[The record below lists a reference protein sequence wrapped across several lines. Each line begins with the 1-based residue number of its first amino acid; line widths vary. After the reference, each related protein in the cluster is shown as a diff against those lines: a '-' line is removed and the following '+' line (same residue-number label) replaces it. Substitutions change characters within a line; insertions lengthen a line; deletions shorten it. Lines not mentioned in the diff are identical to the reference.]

1 MGSRTRLAIAAAV
14 AALTLAL
21 TPVAAPAHPNP
32 SPATVKEHVRNAN
45 HALANVVNAVQRNHD
60 GAAADQLA
68 EVLSEIR
75 AAAREARKLRWHAHG
90 VQEHNRAAVATRAVT
105 SAYTRNAKT
114 FASIVD
120 LAGGRT
126 QVEIAQA
133 LNSSLRG
140 RDASLSSL
148 AGLIDEISPRLQTII
163 ATAIASLTQEG
174 QGIVTDILS
183 ALESGTPPDVDQLL
197 LRAVSLATAGI
208 DLAVDILNLIA
219 EIVPAPVQPLVQN
232 VLGLVTSQLDF
243 VTGLLQTF
251 LGGGGDGGLPG
262 PGFICGLPF
271 LGGFLPFC

>member
-1 MGSRTRLAIAAAV
+1 MDRGTRLGLAAV
-14 AALTLAL
+14 VAGLTLAL

-45 HALANVVNAVQRNHD
+45 QALANVVTAVQRNHD

-68 EVLSEIR
+68 EVLREIR

-90 VQEHNRAAVATRAVT
+90 VQEHNQAAVATRAVT
-105 SAYTRNAKT
+105 SAYTRNSKT

-120 LAGGRT
+120 LAGGGT
-126 QVEIAQA
+126 QVDIAQA
-133 LNSSLRG
+133 INSSLRG
-140 RDASLSSL
+140 RDASLTAL
-148 AGLIDEISPRLQTII
+148 AGLLDEISPRLQTII

-174 QGIVTDILS
+174 QGIVTDILA
-183 ALESGTPPDVDQLL
+183 ALQSGTPPDVDQLL
-197 LRAVSLATAGI
+197 TRALALATAGI

-219 EIVPAPVQPLVQN
+219 EIAPAPVQPLVQS
-232 VLGLVTSQLDF
+232 VLGLVTTQLGF
-243 VTGLLQTF
+243 VQQLLTTF
-251 LGGGGDGGLPG
+251 LGGGGGGGLPG